1 VATLRCEALVLR
13 SVDYSESDR
22 ILHLLVPEVGR
33 LTAIAKHARK
43 SVRRFGGTLDLFNR
57 LEVEIARGRGSAM
70 SRLDRAR
77 LIHSY
82 APLRTD
88 PARFALGCYLL
99 EMLDRMAPEG
109 GSRTDVQRLFQFAV
123 GALDWLASHPPNA
136 QVRIFLEL
144 RGPDALGVRPELRRC
159 VRCGRDGIEG
169 DVVDFHIPDG
179 GPLCGACAARRGGDR
194 LRVHQGTLRALEQG
208 LDWDL
213 ARLDRLV
220 LPPTA
225 LGEASRLV
233 SRFQRFHLGVELQSE
248 RFLREMLPPPSGRS
262 GAHSQGPAG
271 P

>member
-1 VATLRCEALVLR
+1 VATLRSEALVLR

-57 LEVEIARGRGSAM
+57 LEVQIARGRGAAM

-99 EMLDRMAPEG
+99 ELLDRMAPED
-109 GSRTDVQRLFQFAV
+109 GSRTDVKRLYAFAL
-123 GALDWLASHPPNA
+123 GALEWLSTRAPDA
-136 QVRIFLEL
+136 QTRVFLEL
-144 RGPDALGVRPELRRC
+144 RALDALGLRPELSRC
-159 VRCGRDGIEG
+159 VRCGREPSTGET
-169 DVVDFHIPDG
+169 VDFHVADG
-179 GPLCGACAARRGGDR
+179 GPLCGACGARRTDL
-194 LRVHQGTLRALEQG
+194 LRVHRGTLRALEQG
-208 LDWDL
+208 LAWDL
-213 ARLDRLV
+213 ERLDRLV
-220 LPPTA
+220 MPRFA
-225 LGEASRLV
+225 LAEATRLV
-233 SRFQRFHLGVELQSE
+233 GRFQRFHLGVELQSE
-248 RFLREMLPPPSGRS
+248 RFLRDMIPVPAASP
-262 GAHSQGPAG
+262 AAG